1 MRRFFKNEPLNIIT
15 KPYSIFPKEH
25 IIYKWVLSFILFI
38 QQNFTNII
46 FFWTDNHLFHTK
58 YSSSINS
65 YLQIVSRII
74 EIKSLQFDLK
84 HYSLVEKRI
93 IGWKEL
99 KNKIIG
105 SIEIPVPLFPRI
117 CPAPFA
123 TIHQSVPS
131 VSSHS
136 IRPTNRA

>member
-25 IIYKWVLSFILFI
+25 IIYKWVLSSILFI
-38 QQNFTNII
+38 QQNFINIT

-58 YSSSINS
+58 YSSSIKS

-84 HYSLVEKRI
+84 HYSLVEK
-93 IGWKEL
+93 GKVGEL

-117 CPAPFA
+117 CRAPFA